1 MKRCDSCG
9 KTFADTKDVFCPHCG
24 AVATKGEVCTHTS
37 FDVDDRYGTEG
48 KYSFHG
54 ERERESAP
62 VNNTQTAKPAR
73 TFAGVGFPQKAKP
86 AGSAV
91 KAIVFI
97 AVFMTVFLSIV
108 AAAIGDLPASPDD
121 GNVVSDFPVTKYRE
135 VFVNDAFVT
144 ASRFGLDETF
154 DIEIALKNAAFNA
167 IPEGDSKG
175 VATADEALS
184 ALNYGRIHSLIT
196 VLDADLNDADDSAYT
211 LSLDFYNTGEN
222 VLSSTDGVLPCE
234 KYLLFSEFTVNDMD
248 CEIYLNFPFNAIK
261 ISKNGEVSYYDV
273 TKDENGR
280 YTSKAVKPSCDL
292 PDGFVDGVMF

>member
-37 FDVDDRYGTEG
+37 FDIDDRYGTEG

-62 VNNTQTAKPAR
+62 VKNTQTARPSKN
-73 TFAGVGFPQKAKP
+73 FAGGGFPKKTKS
-86 AGSAV
+86 AGSTV
-91 KAIVFI
+91 KAVIFI
-97 AVFMTVFLSIV
+97 AVFMTVFLSVI

-121 GNVVSDFPVTKYRE
+121 GDVVSDFPVTKYRE

-154 DIEIALKNAAFNA
+154 DIDITVKKAAFNA
-167 IPEGDSKG
+167 IPDGDSKG
-175 VATADEALS
+175 VATAEEALS
-184 ALNYGRIHSLIT
+184 ALSYGRIHSLIT
-196 VLDADLNDADDSAYT
+196 VLDADLKDADYLAYT
-211 LSLDFYNTGEN
+211 LSLDFYNTGEG

-234 KYLLFSEFTVNDMD
+234 KYLLFSEFGANDMD

-261 ISKNGEVSYYDV
+261 ISEKGEVSYYNV
-273 TKDENGR
+273 TKDESGR
-280 YTSKAVKPSCDL
+280 YTSKPVKPACDL
-292 PDGFVDGVMF
+292 PDGFVDGVTF